1 MMLMENVNCI
11 IFQISR
17 TILLKE
23 YFAQFCVHFV
33 ISFVIIIY
41 VFLSN
46 YFGQRVID
54 HNNHVYITA

>member
-1 MMLMENVNCI
+1 MLMGNVNCI

-23 YFAQFCVHFV
+23 YIAQFCVHFV
-33 ISFVIIIY
+33 ISLMIIIY
-41 VFLSN
+41 IFLSN

>member
-1 MMLMENVNCI
+1 MLMRNVNCI

-23 YFAQFCVHFV
+23 YFIQVFMHFA
-33 ISFVIIIY
+33 ISFAVIIYI
-41 VFLSN
+41 FLSN